1 MNNSQML
8 TVEQVARQLQVSY
21 WTVLEYIR
29 DKDLPYMKV
38 GPRYRVPQDELDKWV
53 KERMSNG

>member
-21 WTVLEYIR
+21 WTVLDYI
-29 DKDLPYMKV
+29 KNQSLPHMMV
-38 GPRYRVPQDELDKWV
+38 GPRYRIPQDGLDKWV
-53 KERMSNG
+53 SERVHNG

>member
-1 MNNSQML
+1 ML